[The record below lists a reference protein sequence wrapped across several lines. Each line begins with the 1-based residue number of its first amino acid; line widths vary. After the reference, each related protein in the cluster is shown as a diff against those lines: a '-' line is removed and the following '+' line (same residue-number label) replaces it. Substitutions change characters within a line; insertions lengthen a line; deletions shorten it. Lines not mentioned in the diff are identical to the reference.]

1 MSRPYRWCTFAY
13 VVVIAACAPA
23 RPAAP
28 SPRQALGDFRLVEA
42 AISPA
47 ETLSVGI
54 SGPASVRAAGPARYA
69 AIVRN
74 GRTTTTRYYYWWFV
88 ASCAR
93 GSGCAPTSYQAL
105 AEGEGRDTVTLSF
118 GLAHAEK
125 DLVVQVAEID
135 GRGRTGSSTEYVI
148 EGPARRTLGGG
159 QDGFG
164 GTVCDWYAGSFYP
177 HTGAYTDSLTMR
189 TWKRRFR
196 RDYCG
201 NRISWQPA
209 H

>member
-1 MSRPYRWCTFAY
+1 MSRPFRWTLPY
-13 VVVIAACAPA
+13 VVVLAACAPA
-23 RPAAP
+23 RTTPP
-28 SPRQALGDFRLVEA
+28 SPQMALNDFRLVEA
-42 AISPA
+42 AMTPVD
-47 ETLSVGI
+47 TLSVGV
-54 SGPASVRAAGPARYA
+54 SGPATVRGAGTAQYA
-69 AIVRN
+69 ATVRN

-93 GSGCAPTSYQAL
+93 GTGCAPTSYRAL
-105 AEGEGRDTVTLSF
+105 AEGEGRDTVSVTFHSV
-118 GLAHAEK
+118 HAEK
-125 DLVVQVAEID
+125 DLIVQVAEID
-135 GRGRTGSSTEYVI
+135 GRGRTGSSTEFVV

-164 GTVCDWYAGSFYP
+164 GTVCDWYAGTFYP
-177 HTGAYTDSLTMR
+177 HTGVYTDSLTMR
-189 TWKRRFR
+189 TWKRQFR